1 MAGSGAAVIPGM
13 LTPHCSLLPRLWVQE
28 RQHTGPRGHWFHH
41 TAGLGWKNEF
51 VVGIKCIFCMSV
63 TPKLL
68 PLPSDA
74 ELRKSQ
80 RFQVFVPTLLHCKD
94 WHMLIKVVLLR
105 KTPAKEEAAQNS
117 QGASWAGWGLRKRSR
132 LGRELWTFHHTTQ
145 SLALWGG
152 RQSFVPHIS
161 ELLAVCQRS
170 GGHHFLG
177 EVVLAANT
185 HGSW

>member
-13 LTPHCSLLPRLWVQE
+13 LTPHCILLPRLWVQE

-94 WHMLIKVVLLR
+94 WHLNAI
-105 KTPAKEEAAQNS
+105 
-117 QGASWAGWGLRKRSR
+117 SW
-132 LGRELWTFHHTTQ
+132 H
-145 SLALWGG
+145 
-152 RQSFVPHIS
+152 
-161 ELLAVCQRS
+161 
-170 GGHHFLG
+170 
-177 EVVLAANT
+177 
-185 HGSW
+185 HGSVPEMGTSVHLMGMQNGAATWKTVEWPGSPAIPLLGVYPKELKSGSWRDISTPVVTAPLFMKAKMEK